1 MEAAVLL
8 GLVAVGLLKNKDDS
22 GDNPIITNVN
32 SDVKMSNGENVYDS
46 GNYYQETK
54 KEVTDLVKKN
64 FNTSTDEDSKVI
76 SDKNLDRSLNIE
88 GFQELVYSNN
98 SGESI
103 SSEDFLRNDQG
114 ITTQPYFKKAPNP
127 IDFNDTRGLDRH
139 QGDNR
144 LKESKREV
152 GQMFSLEKNDNVFGN
167 QFGEYIGDKSRYLES
182 RVKQNELPFEQEK
195 VGHIDT
201 KSDINR
207 EIKQMIADKT
217 NIDILRSKTN
227 QRKTYEGR
235 IISGKN
241 MNENRGNMGEFKQHN
256 PDKFY
261 ENDPDRYFTTTGAFL
276 KERGNPEHIIKETY
290 RSSLNKQ
297 ELGGASANYTRGEKR
312 SKYKKPLKI
321 QLESDTN
328 RNVGAGQFSGDSD
341 FSRKGYRAMPNER
354 EVTGERTYESNV
366 RTDVGNHTVGILDDI
381 KGTIKET
388 TIDSANN
395 GYVGNTSINTTRGI
409 GDNVR
414 VTKKQTTI
422 DSANNGYMTGGFNK
436 LTMGHEGQRITVK
449 ESTLNGYTGGAG
461 SQGYGGS
468 MLKDNYINAETNPN
482 KEVIAQGRM
491 PTLSNTKVVNGG
503 EHVNMEIKKID
514 SDYMNQSE
522 NKLSKVYS
530 MGFDKDNIEL
540 TTMKDHLDDKEL
552 MSDRIDKELLNPF
565 KNNPY
570 TQSLSSF
577 AY

>member
-8 GLVAVGLLKNKDDS
+8 GLVAVGYLKNKKDD

-32 SDVKMSNGENVYDS
+32 SNVNMSNGENIYDS
-46 GNYYQETK
+46 GDYYNETK
-54 KEVTDLVKKN
+54 KEVKDLVKNN
-64 FNTSTDEDSKVI
+64 FNSSMNEGSNVI
-76 SDKNLDRSLNIE
+76 NDKNLDRNLNVE
-88 GFQELVYSNN
+88 GFQELIYSNN
-98 SGESI
+98 SGETI
-103 SSEDFLRNDQG
+103 DSEDFLRNDQG
-114 ITTQPYFKKAPNP
+114 ITSQPYFKKAPNP
-127 IDFNDTRGLDRH
+127 IDFNNTRSLDRH

-144 LKESKREV
+144 LRESKREQ
-152 GQMFSLEKNDNVFGN
+152 GQMFPLEKNDNVFGN

-182 RVKQNELPFEQEK
+182 RVKKNELPFEQEK
-195 VGHIDT
+195 VSHIDT
-201 KSDINR
+201 KSNINS

-217 NIDILRSKTN
+217 NIDLLRTKTN
-227 QRKTYEGR
+227 QQKTYEGR

-241 MNENRGNMGEFKQHN
+241 INENRGNMGEFRKYD

-261 ENDPDRYFTTTGAFL
+261 ENSPERYFTTTGAIL
-276 KERGNPEHIIKETY
+276 KERGNPEHLLKDTY

-297 ELGGASANYTRGEKR
+297 ELGGASANYTKGEKR

-321 QLESDTN
+321 QLQNDTN
-328 RNVGAGQFSGDSD
+328 RNVGADQFSGDAD
-341 FSRKGYRAMPNER
+341 FSRKGYRALPNER
-354 EVTGERTYESNV
+354 EVTSERTYEGNLS
-366 RTDVGNHTVGILDDI
+366 TDVGNHTVGILDDI

-388 TIDSANN
+388 TINPANN
-395 GYVGNTSINTTRGI
+395 GYMGNTTVNTTQGI
-409 GDNVR
+409 QDGVR

-422 DSANNGYMTGGFNK
+422 DSANNGYMSGGFNK
-436 LTMGHEGQRITVK
+436 LTMGNEDQKVTIK
-449 ESTLNGYTGGAG
+449 ESTLRGYTGVAG
-461 SQGYGGS
+461 SQGYGRD
-468 MLKDNYINAETNPN
+468 MLKDNYMNAETNPN

-503 EHVNMEIKKID
+503 EHMNMEIKKID

-530 MGFDKDNIEL
+530 TNIDKERIEL
-540 TTMKDHLDDKEL
+540 TTMKNKLEDSEL
-552 MSDRIDKELLNPF
+552 MSDRIDKDLLNPF

>member
-1 MEAAVLL
+1 MEAAVLI
-8 GLVAVGLLKNKDDS
+8 GLVAVGLLKNNEDN

-54 KEVTDLVKKN
+54 KEVNDLVKKN
-64 FNTSTDEDSKVI
+64 FNTSTDEDSNIV
-76 SDKNLDRSLNIE
+76 SDKNLDRNLNIE

-103 SSEDFLRNDQG
+103 NSEDFLRNDQG
-114 ITTQPYFKKAPNP
+114 ITTQPFFKKAPNP
-127 IDFNDTRGLDRH
+127 IDFNNTRSLDRH

-152 GQMFSLEKNDNVFGN
+152 GQMFPLEKNENVFGN

-201 KSDINR
+201 KSGINR

-217 NIDILRSKTN
+217 NVDILRSKTN

-241 MNENRGNMGEFKQHN
+241 MNENRGNMGEFRHYD

-261 ENDPDRYFTTTGAFL
+261 ENDPDRYFTTTGAYL
-276 KERGNPEHIIKETY
+276 KERGKPEHIIKETY

-297 ELGGASANYTRGEKR
+297 ELGGASANYTKGEKR

-321 QLESDTN
+321 QLQSDTN
-328 RNVGAGQFSGDSD
+328 RNVGADQFSGDAD
-341 FSRKGYRAMPNER
+341 FSRKGYRALPNER
-354 EVTGERTYESNV
+354 EVTGERTYEGNV
-366 RTDVGNHTVGILDDI
+366 RSDVGNHTVGILDNV
-381 KGTIKET
+381 KSTIKET
-388 TIDSANN
+388 TINSANN
-395 GYVGNTSINTTRGI
+395 GYLGNTSINTTQGI
-409 GDNVR
+409 QDNLR

-436 LTMGHEGQRITVK
+436 LTVGHEDQRVTVK
-449 ESTLNGYTGGAG
+449 ESTLNGYTGVAG
-461 SQGYGGS
+461 SQGYSGN

-482 KEVIAQGRM
+482 KEIIAQGRM

-530 MGFDKDNIEL
+530 TNIDKDRIEL
-540 TTMKDHLDDKEL
+540 TTMKNKLDDDEL

>member
-8 GLVAVGLLKNKDDS
+8 GLVAVGLLKNKDDN
-22 GDNPIITNVN
+22 GDNPVITHVN
-32 SDVKMSNGENVYDS
+32 RDIHMSNGENLYDS

-64 FNTSTDEDSKVI
+64 FNTSAEEGSNII

-114 ITTQPYFKKAPNP
+114 ISSQPFFKKAPNP

-144 LKESKREV
+144 LKESKKEI
-152 GQMFSLEKNDNVFGN
+152 GQMFSLEKNNNVFGN
-167 QFGEYIGDKSRYLES
+167 NFGEYIGDKSRYLES
-182 RVKQNELPFEQEK
+182 RVKNNEMSFQQEK
-195 VGHIDT
+195 VSHIDT
-201 KSDINR
+201 KSGINR

-227 QRKTYEGR
+227 QKKTYDGR

-241 MNENRGNMGEFKQHN
+241 MNENRGNMGEFKQYD

-261 ENDPDRYFTTTGAFL
+261 ENDPDRYFTTTGAVL
-276 KERGNPEHIIKETY
+276 KERGKPEHIMKETY

-297 ELGGASANYTRGEKR
+297 ELGGASANYTKGEKR

-321 QLESDTN
+321 QLTSDTN
-328 RNVGAGQFSGDSD
+328 RNVGADQFSGDTD
-341 FSRKGYRAMPNER
+341 ISRKGYRARPNER
-354 EVTGERTYESNV
+354 EITGERTYEGNL
-366 RTDVGNHTVGILDDI
+366 RTNVGNHTVGILDDI

-388 TIDSANN
+388 TIDTANN
-395 GYVGNTSINTTRGI
+395 GYFGNTSINTTLGI

-422 DSANNGYMTGGFNK
+422 DSANNGYMSGGFNK
-436 LTMGHEGQRITVK
+436 LTQGNEEQRVTVK
-449 ESTLNGYTGGAG
+449 ETTLNGYTGAAG

-468 MLKDNYINAETNPN
+468 MRKDNYNNAETNPN
-482 KEVIAQGRM
+482 KEIIAQGRM

-514 SDYMNQSE
+514 ADYMNQSE
-522 NKLSKVYS
+522 NKLSRVYS
-530 MGFDKDNIEL
+530 TNIDKEQIQL
-540 TTMKDHLDDKEL
+540 TTMKNKLDDDEL

>member
-8 GLVAVGLLKNKDDS
+8 GLVAVGYLKNKKDD

-32 SDVKMSNGENVYDS
+32 SNVNMSNGENIYDS
-46 GNYYQETK
+46 GDYYNETK
-54 KEVTDLVKKN
+54 KEVKDLVKNN
-64 FNTSTDEDSKVI
+64 FNSSMNEGSNVI
-76 SDKNLDRSLNIE
+76 NDKNLDRNLNVE
-88 GFQELVYSNN
+88 GFQELIYSNN
-98 SGESI
+98 SGETI
-103 SSEDFLRNDQG
+103 DSEDFLRNDQG
-114 ITTQPYFKKAPNP
+114 ITSQPYFKKAPNP
-127 IDFNDTRGLDRH
+127 IDFNNTRSLDRH

-144 LKESKREV
+144 LRESKREQ
-152 GQMFSLEKNDNVFGN
+152 GQMFPLEKNDNVFGN

-182 RVKQNELPFEQEK
+182 RVKKNELPFEQEK
-195 VGHIDT
+195 VSHIDT
-201 KSDINR
+201 KSNINS

-217 NIDILRSKTN
+217 NIDLLRTKTN
-227 QRKTYEGR
+227 QQKTYEGR

-241 MNENRGNMGEFKQHN
+241 INENRGNMGEFRKYD

-261 ENDPDRYFTTTGAFL
+261 ENSPERYFTTTGAIL
-276 KERGNPEHIIKETY
+276 KERGNPEHLLKDTY

-297 ELGGASANYTRGEKR
+297 ELGGASANYTKGEKR

-321 QLESDTN
+321 QLQNDTN
-328 RNVGAGQFSGDSD
+328 RNVGADQFSGDAD
-341 FSRKGYRAMPNER
+341 FSRKGYRALPNER
-354 EVTGERTYESNV
+354 EVTSERTYEGNLS
-366 RTDVGNHTVGILDDI
+366 TDVGNHTVGILDDI

-388 TIDSANN
+388 TINPANN
-395 GYVGNTSINTTRGI
+395 GYMGNTTVNTTQGI
-409 GDNVR
+409 QDGVR

-422 DSANNGYMTGGFNK
+422 DSANNGYMSGGFNK
-436 LTMGHEGQRITVK
+436 LTMGNEDQKVTIK
-449 ESTLNGYTGGAG
+449 ESTLRGYTGVAG
-461 SQGYGGS
+461 SQGYGRD
-468 MLKDNYINAETNPN
+468 MLKDNYMNAETNPN

-503 EHVNMEIKKID
+503 EHMNMEIKKID

-530 MGFDKDNIEL
+530 TNIDKESIEL
-540 TTMKDHLDDKEL
+540 TTMKNKLEDSEL
-552 MSDRIDKELLNPF
+552 MSDRIDKDLLNPF

>member
-8 GLVAVGLLKNKDDS
+8 GLVAAGYFKNKGDS
-22 GDNPIITNVN
+22 GDNPILSNVN
-32 SDVKMSNGENVYDS
+32 SDVKMSNGNNVYDS

-54 KEVTDLVKKN
+54 KEVSDLVEKN
-64 FNTSTDEDSKVI
+64 FNESNNYKSNVI
-76 SDKNLDRSLNIE
+76 NDKNLDRELNIE

-114 ITTQPYFKKAPNP
+114 ISTQPYFKKAPNP

-144 LKESKREV
+144 LKESKVEI
-152 GQMFSLEKNDNVFGN
+152 GQMFPLEKNNNVFGN

-182 RVKQNELPFEQEK
+182 RVKTNELPFEQERIS
-195 VGHIDT
+195 HIDT
-201 KSDINR
+201 KSGVNR

-217 NIDILRSKTN
+217 NIDNLRTKTN
-227 QRKTYEGR
+227 QQQTYEGR
-235 IISGKN
+235 VVSGKSV
-241 MNENRGNMGEFKQHN
+241 NENRGNMGEFRQYD

-261 ENDPDRYFTTTGAFL
+261 ENNPDRYFTTTGAFL
-276 KERGNPEHIIKETY
+276 KERGKPEHILKDTY

-297 ELGGASANYTRGEKR
+297 EFGGASANYTKGEKR
-312 SKYKKPLKI
+312 SKYRKPLKI
-321 QLESDTN
+321 QLQNDTN
-328 RNVGAGQFSGDSD
+328 RNVGADQFSGDAD
-341 FSRKGYRAMPNER
+341 FSRKGYRSLPNER
-354 EVTGERTYESNV
+354 EVTSERTYEGNLGTQVS
-366 RTDVGNHTVGILDDI
+366 NHTVGLLDDI

-388 TIDSANN
+388 TINSANN
-395 GYVGNTSINTTRGI
+395 GYMGNTTVNTTQGI
-409 GDNVR
+409 QDNVR
-414 VTKKQTTI
+414 TTKKQTTI
-422 DSANNGYMTGGFNK
+422 DSANNGYMSGGFNK
-436 LTMGHEGQRITVK
+436 LTMGHEDQSVTVK
-449 ESTLNGYTGGAG
+449 ESTLSGYTGGAG
-461 SQGYGGS
+461 SQGYAGD
-468 MLKDNYINAETNPN
+468 MLKDNYMNAETNPN

-503 EHVNMEIKKID
+503 EHMNMEIKKID

-522 NKLSKVYS
+522 NKLSRVYS
-530 MGFDKDNIEL
+530 TNIDASNIEL
-540 TTMKDHLDDKEL
+540 TTMKNKLEDSEL
-552 MSDRIDKELLNPF
+552 MSDRIDKDLLNPF

>member
-1 MEAAVLL
+1 MEAAVLI
-8 GLVAVGLLKNKDDS
+8 GLVAVGLLKNNEDN

-54 KEVTDLVKKN
+54 KEVNDLVKKN
-64 FNTSTDEDSKVI
+64 FNTSTDEDSNIV
-76 SDKNLDRSLNIE
+76 SDKNLDRNLNIE

-103 SSEDFLRNDQG
+103 NSEDFLRNDQG
-114 ITTQPYFKKAPNP
+114 ITTQPFFKKAPNP
-127 IDFNDTRGLDRH
+127 IDFNNTRSLDRH

-152 GQMFSLEKNDNVFGN
+152 GQLFPLEKNENVFGN

-201 KSDINR
+201 KSGINR

-241 MNENRGNMGEFKQHN
+241 MNENRGNMGEFKHHD

-261 ENDPDRYFTTTGAFL
+261 ENDPDRYFTTTGAYL
-276 KERGNPEHIIKETY
+276 KERGKPEHIIKETY

-297 ELGGASANYTRGEKR
+297 ELGGASANYTKGEKR

-321 QLESDTN
+321 QLQSDTN
-328 RNVGAGQFSGDSD
+328 RNVGADQFSGDAD
-341 FSRKGYRAMPNER
+341 FSRKGYRALPNER
-354 EVTGERTYESNV
+354 EVTGERTYEGNV
-366 RTDVGNHTVGILDDI
+366 RSDVGNHTVGILDNV
-381 KGTIKET
+381 KSTIKET
-388 TIDSANN
+388 TINSSNN
-395 GYVGNTSINTTRGI
+395 GYLGNTSINTTQGI
-409 GDNVR
+409 QDNLR

-436 LTMGHEGQRITVK
+436 LTIGHEDQRVTVK
-449 ESTLNGYTGGAG
+449 ESTLDGYTGVAG
-461 SQGYGGS
+461 SQGYSGN

-482 KEVIAQGRM
+482 KEIIAQGRM

-522 NKLSKVYS
+522 NKLSKVYATNI
-530 MGFDKDNIEL
+530 DKDRIEL
-540 TTMKDHLDDKEL
+540 TTMKNKLDDDEL
-552 MSDRIDKELLNPF
+552 MNPF

>member
-1 MEAAVLL
+1 MEAAVLI
-8 GLVAVGLLKNKDDS
+8 GLVAVGLLKNKDDN

-32 SDVKMSNGENVYDS
+32 SDVNMSNGENIYDS

-54 KEVTDLVKKN
+54 KEVNDLVKKN
-64 FNTSTDEDSKVI
+64 FNTSTDEDSNVI

-103 SSEDFLRNDQG
+103 NSEDFLRNDQG
-114 ITTQPYFKKAPNP
+114 ISTQPYFKKAPNP

-152 GQMFSLEKNDNVFGN
+152 GQMFPLEKNDNTFGN

-195 VGHIDT
+195 VSHIDT
-201 KSDINR
+201 KSGINR
-207 EIKQMIADKT
+207 EVKQMIADKT

-241 MNENRGNMGEFKQHN
+241 INENRGNMGEFKHHD

-261 ENDPDRYFTTTGAFL
+261 ENDPSRYFTTTGAYL
-276 KERGNPEHIIKETY
+276 KERDKPEHIIKETY

-297 ELGGASANYTRGEKR
+297 ELGGASANYTKGEKR

-321 QLESDTN
+321 QLQSDTN
-328 RNVGAGQFSGDSD
+328 RNVGADQFSGDAD
-341 FSRKGYRAMPNER
+341 FSRKGYRALPNER
-354 EVTGERTYESNV
+354 EITGERTYEGNV
-366 RTDVGNHTVGILDDI
+366 RADVGNHTVGILDDV
-381 KGTIKET
+381 KSTIKET
-388 TIDSANN
+388 TINSANN
-395 GYVGNTSINTTRGI
+395 GYLGNTTVNTTQGI
-409 GDNVR
+409 QDNLR

-436 LTMGHEGQRITVK
+436 LTVGHEDQRVTVK
-449 ESTLNGYTGGAG
+449 ESTLNGYTGVAG
-461 SQGYGGS
+461 SQGYSGN

-482 KEVIAQGRM
+482 KEIIAQGRI

-530 MGFDKDNIEL
+530 TNIDKDRIEL
-540 TTMKDHLDDKEL
+540 TTMKNKLDDDEL

-565 KNNPY
+565 RNNPY